1 MRKADEK
8 SELLFESLIPQ
19 IKEAVCLNQKVKNKK
34 DLKLLI
40 LSTINLFKLKKKLKK
55 TSEAL
60 FLAQDILE
68 KYLSD
73 LDSTTVLELQ
83 Q

>member
-19 IKEAVCLNQKVKNKK
+19 IKEAVCLNQKVNNKK

-40 LSTINLFKLKKKLKK
+40 LSTINLFKLKKKLNKA
-55 TSEAL
+55 SEAL

-68 KYLSD
+68 KYSSD

>member
-1 MRKADEK
+1 MRKEDEK

-19 IKEAVCLNQKVKNKK
+19 INEAVCLNQKVNNKK

-40 LSTINLFKLKKKLKK
+40 LSTINLFKLKKKLNKA
-55 TSEAL
+55 SEAL

-68 KYLSD
+68 KYSSD

>member
-1 MRKADEK
+1 MRKEDEK

-19 IKEAVCLNQKVKNKK
+19 IKEAVCLNQKVNNKK

-40 LSTINLFKLKKKLKK
+40 LSTINLFKLKKKLNKA
-55 TSEAL
+55 SEAL

-68 KYLSD
+68 KYSSD

>member
-19 IKEAVCLNQKVKNKK
+19 INEAVCLNQKVNNKK

-40 LSTINLFKLKKKLKK
+40 LSTINLFKLKKKLNKA
-55 TSEAL
+55 SEAL
-60 FLAQDILE
+60 FLAQDILA
-68 KYLSD
+68 KYSSD